1 MAYRKDPDL
10 EFLGNVSSADLDL
23 LVRILT
29 EDKDG
34 NVRLTEELTTKDI
47 YKAHYP
53 DHQAYWKEIAA
64 EIQCSGANTIATFAR
79 GGEGVLYREV
89 LTDVC
94 DKMKVNYNSGSSVEA
109 IELHL
114 LMKVLTDSMKE
125 MSPKEL
131 KAVCDDLDL
140 SPMRYTPEAVTI
152 ALQAA
157 IRLGGFRPYKIAV
170 IVANAVA
177 KALIGRG
184 LSLGA
189 NAALTRLMGTFA
201 GPIGLVLSAGGLLIV
216 IAGPAYRITVPAVI
230 MVANLR
236 SHKARQETTKSG
248 NNRWGLW
255 VIAACGWA
263 AMTTTALFGGNNRWW
278 LWVIAAAAAGI
289 VLMAALA

>member
-34 NVRLTEELTTKDI
+34 NERLTEELTTNDI

-53 DHQAYWKEIAA
+53 DHQAYWKLIAA
-64 EIQCSGANTIATFAR
+64 EIQCFGANTFATMLR

-94 DKMKVNYNSGSSVEA
+94 DKMKVNYNGGSSVET
-109 IELHL
+109 IEDDL
-114 LMKVLTDSMKE
+114 LMKVFTDSMKE
-125 MSPKEL
+125 MSPEEL
-131 KAVCDDLDL
+131 KEVCSQLKL
-140 SPMRYTPEAVTI
+140 SPTRYTPEAVTI
-152 ALQAA
+152 ALRAA
-157 IRLGGFRPYKIAV
+157 IRLGGFLPYQIAV

-201 GPIGLVLSAGGLLIV
+201 GPIGWILSAGWLLAD
-216 IAGPAYRITVPAVI
+216 IAGAAYRITIPAVI
-230 MVANLR
+230 MVAYLR
-236 SHKARQETTKSG
+236 RHKARPETTKSG
-248 NNRWGLW
+248 NNRWWFW
-255 VIAACGWA
+255 VIVACGWA
-263 AMTTTALFGGNNRWW
+263 ATTTTALFGGNNRWW

>member
-10 EFLGNVSSADLDL
+10 EFLGNVPSADLDA

-29 EDKDG
+29 EGEDG
-34 NVRLTEELTTKDI
+34 DERLTEELTTHDR
-47 YKAHYP
+47 YKESSP
-53 DHQAYWKEIAA
+53 DHHAYWDLIAA
-64 EIQCSGANTIATFAR
+64 EIQCFGANTLATLFR

-94 DKMKVNYNSGSSVEA
+94 DKMKVNYNSGSSVET

-125 MSPKEL
+125 MSPEEL
-131 KAVCDDLDL
+131 EAVCDDLDL

-157 IRLGGFRPYKIAV
+157 IRFGGFLPYKIAL

-184 LSLGA
+184 LSLVA
-189 NAALTRLMGTFA
+189 NAALTRLMGAFA
-201 GPIGLVLSAGGLLIV
+201 GPIGWTLSAAWLLAD

-230 MVANLR
+230 MVAYLR
-236 SHKARQETTKSG
+236 AESVKRAMEEKKRRKKEKKRLKKRLKKLEKKKGLGQGEHHSSG
-248 NNRWGLW
+248 EEPDE
-255 VIAACGWA
+255 
-263 AMTTTALFGGNNRWW
+263 
-278 LWVIAAAAAGI
+278 
-289 VLMAALA
+289 

>member
-10 EFLGNVSSADLDL
+10 EFLGNVPSADLDA

-29 EDKDG
+29 EGKDG
-34 NVRLTEELTTKDI
+34 DERLTEELTTHDR
-47 YKAHYP
+47 YKESSP
-53 DHQAYWKEIAA
+53 DHHAYWDLIAA
-64 EIQCSGANTIATFAR
+64 EIQCFGANTLATLFR

-125 MSPKEL
+125 MSPEEL
-131 KAVCDDLDL
+131 EAVCDDLDL

-157 IRLGGFRPYKIAV
+157 IRLGGFLPYKIAL

-184 LSLGA
+184 LSLAA
-189 NAALTRLMGTFA
+189 NAALTRLMGAFA
-201 GPIGLVLSAGGLLIV
+201 GPIGWTLSAAWLLV
-216 IAGPAYRITVPAVI
+216 DIAGPAYRITVPAVI
-230 MVANLR
+230 MVAYLR
-236 SHKARQETTKSG
+236 AESVKRAMEEKKRRKKEKKRLKKRLKKLEKKKALGQGEHHSSG
-248 NNRWGLW
+248 EESDE
-255 VIAACGWA
+255 
-263 AMTTTALFGGNNRWW
+263 
-278 LWVIAAAAAGI
+278 
-289 VLMAALA
+289 